1 MFAVAG
7 GMQKMSQDPGLDGR
21 NIFRKLCVSVGSYT
35 PCQRIWCGACYTF
48 NPKLKFHIH
57 KVETKTGLMPGMRR
71 TRNLTQYVQPAEM
84 GIISWHQ
91 LKMTCVFQKLPGQ
104 HSSRLAMY
112 VVLLWSRYERSAAG
126 HHQAVGVG
134 KGGVE
139 P

>member
-57 KVETKTGLMPGMRR
+57 KVETKTGENPGADGNQLVNAWHEEDQESNPVCSASRDGDHLMASIENDVCLSKA
-71 TRNLTQYVQPAEM
+71 TWAAFIKTSYVRGFALE
-84 GIISWHQ
+84 
-91 LKMTCVFQKLPGQ
+91 
-104 HSSRLAMY
+104 
-112 VVLLWSRYERSAAG
+112 
-126 HHQAVGVG
+126 
-134 KGGVE
+134 
-139 P
+139 